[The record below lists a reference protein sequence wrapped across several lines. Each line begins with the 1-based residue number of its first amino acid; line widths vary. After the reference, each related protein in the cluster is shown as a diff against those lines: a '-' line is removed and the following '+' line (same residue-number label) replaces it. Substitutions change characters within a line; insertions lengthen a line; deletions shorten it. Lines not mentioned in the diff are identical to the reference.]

1 MTTLGRGRWS
11 GVGDVRMVRRALRA
25 FAPYGFVGFEV
36 AQALA
41 AALGLAAEMAGVGAH
56 EVALDLAAVAVV
68 PGFDRAAMG
77 DHRPQLGL
85 ELRRHGFRAVAG
97 DVFAVAGPELPSLL
111 AVLPP
116 LGEQAHRA
124 AAGEL
129 VERDLGLPVA
139 GVAGGEIEAAGS
151 LAVVAARPAALGPTC
166 RPLAPRGEVA
176 ACGVG
181 AEQRARRRAVLAER
195 VVGDLEPVVAV
206 AAAGGR
212 FVLRR
217 QRAGPGLAGVGTG
230 VDEAAVEALKRGRE
244 PAKHRVLPIA
254 GGEATKANRGRG

>member
-1 MTTLGRGRWS
+1 GAGSRGGDGGRGRAR
-11 GVGDVRMVRRALRA
+11 GRARPRGGRGGARIRA
-25 FAPYGFVGFEV
+25 SRDGRSSAI
-36 AQALA
+36 ARARTA
-41 AALGLAAEMAGVGAH
+41 AAWVPGRCGRRVRGGGPRT
-56 EVALDLAAVAVV
+56 AVAA
-68 PGFDRAAMG
+68 R
-77 DHRPQLGL
+77 
-85 ELRRHGFRAVAG
+85 
-97 DVFAVAGPELPSLL
+97 
-111 AVLPP
+111 VLPP

-166 RPLAPRGEVA
+166 HPLAPRGEVA

-217 QRAGPGLAGVGTG
+217 Q
-230 VDEAAVEALKRGRE
+230 
-244 PAKHRVLPIA
+244 
-254 GGEATKANRGRG
+254 